1 MYYINKG
8 GDQVMK
14 IMIDP
19 GHGGHD
25 PGATGFGLQEKD
37 INLTISKHI
46 RNILLNEYINLEVQ
60 MTRDTDVFVDLL
72 ERANM
77 ANSWGADYFL
87 SIHTNAGGGTGFESY
102 IHTTRS
108 NGSVQA
114 QDTVHPLIID
124 TLGVRDRGK
133 KDANFAVLR
142 ETFMPALL
150 TENLFI
156 DHPDDSTLLKDSAFL
171 KLIAR
176 GHVSGLEHAFKLEKK
191 SSEIYRVIVDG
202 TQVGA
207 YGKHENIL
215 AEVKSH
221 LGTST
226 EILVQKV

>member
-1 MYYINKG
+1 
-8 GDQVMK
+8 MK

-37 INLTISKHI
+37 LNVMISKHI
-46 RNILLNEYINLEVQ
+46 RDILLKDYNNLEVK
-60 MTRDTDVFVDLL
+60 MTRDTDVFVDLS

-102 IHTTRS
+102 IHTTRTA
-108 NGSVQA
+108 GSIQA
-114 QDTVHPLIID
+114 QDTIHPLIID
-124 TLGVRDRGK
+124 ALDVRDRGK

-142 ETFMPALL
+142 ETYMPAIL

-156 DHPDDSTLLKDSAFL
+156 DHPDDSTLLKDPSFL
-171 KLIAR
+171 KSIAR
-176 GHVSGLEHAFKLEKK
+176 GHVSGLEKVFNLEKK
-191 SSEIYRVIVDG
+191 SGEIYRVIVDG

-215 AEVKSH
+215 NEVKGH
-221 LGTST
+221 LGTAN

>member
-1 MYYINKG
+1 
-8 GDQVMK
+8 MK

-37 INLTISKHI
+37 LNVTISKHI
-46 RNILLNEYINLEVQ
+46 RDILLNEYINVEVQ

-72 ERANM
+72 QRANM

-102 IHTTRS
+102 IHTTRTT
-108 NGSVQA
+108 GSVQA
-114 QDTVHPLIID
+114 QDAVHPVIIN

-142 ETFMPALL
+142 ETFMPAVL

-156 DHPDDSTLLKDSAFL
+156 DHPDDSSLLKDPSFL
-171 KLIAR
+171 KRIAR
-176 GHVSGLEHAFKLEKK
+176 GHVSGLEEAFGLEKK
-191 SSEIYRVIVDG
+191 SGEIYRVIVDG

-207 YGKHENIL
+207 YAKHENIL
-215 AEVKSH
+215 TKVKSH
-221 LGTST
+221 LGTAN